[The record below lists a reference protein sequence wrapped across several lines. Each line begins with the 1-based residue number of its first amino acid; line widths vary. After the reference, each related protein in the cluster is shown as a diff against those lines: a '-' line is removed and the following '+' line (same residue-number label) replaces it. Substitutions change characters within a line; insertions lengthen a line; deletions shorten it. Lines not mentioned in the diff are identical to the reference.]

1 MISYAKINLQ
11 VNITAI
17 QQQVAV
23 LASTGWKAHINQH
36 DYEGEWKVL
45 PLRSPGGEAD
55 NIVPDLMGKHTTY
68 LDTPLMQQCPAIK
81 QLLDSLHCEVM
92 SARLLNLKKGA
103 VIKQHRDVELAFEK
117 GEARLHFPIFTNH
130 GVEFY
135 VDDERV
141 IMLEGECWYINA
153 NLKHRV
159 TNNGPT
165 DRIHLV
171 VDCKVNAWL
180 EKLFEQA
187 DKKMAPPIRGME
199 DWHLVIKHLK
209 ERGTDTDL
217 ALADDM
223 EVKLN
228 KALAGS

>member
-1 MISYAKINLQ
+1 MISYAKIQLPA
-11 VNITAI
+11 NIAAM
-17 QQQVAV
+17 QQQVAA
-23 LASTGWKAHINQH
+23 LTASWQAHINKH
-36 DYEGEWKVL
+36 DYEGEWTVL
-45 PLRSPGGEAD
+45 ALRSPGGEAD
-55 NIVPDLMGKHTTY
+55 NTIPDLVDPHSEY

-117 GEARLHFPIFTNH
+117 GEARLHFPIFTNP

-141 IMLEGECWYINA
+141 TMLEGECWYINA

-159 TNNGPT
+159 TNNGT
-165 DRIHLV
+165 ADRIHLV
-171 VDCKVNAWL
+171 VDCKVNSWL
-180 EKLFEQA
+180 EKLFEHA

-199 DWHLVIKHLK
+199 DWAMIIKHLR

-223 EVKLN
+223 EGKLN
-228 KALAGS
+228 KAFAAS